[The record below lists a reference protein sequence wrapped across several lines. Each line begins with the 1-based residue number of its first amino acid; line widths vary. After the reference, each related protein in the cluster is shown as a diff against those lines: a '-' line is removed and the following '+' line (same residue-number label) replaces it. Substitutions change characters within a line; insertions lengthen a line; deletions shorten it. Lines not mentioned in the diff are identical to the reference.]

1 MSTCATATASP
12 WAGRAAA
19 VTWRNARGP
28 KGRTSM
34 VKKADKDVIVGL
46 DIGTSKVLALVGE
59 ITADGSIEVIGMGSQ
74 PSRGLKKGV
83 VVNIESTVQSIQRA
97 VEEAELMADCEIN
110 AVYAGIAGS
119 HVRSLN
125 SHGVVA
131 IRDREVTYGD
141 VEHVIDAAK
150 AVAIPADQRILHVL
164 PQEFLIDGQ
173 EGIRDPIGMSGVRLE
188 AKVHIVTGADSA
200 AQNIVKC
207 VQRCGLVVEDVVL
220 EQLASSFA
228 VLTDDEKEL
237 GVCLVDVGGGTT
249 DIAVF
254 SGGAIRHTAVIP
266 IAGDQ
271 VTNDIAVSMRT
282 PTQYAEDIK
291 IKYACAL
298 SQLANPDETIEVPSV
313 GDRPPRR
320 LARQTLAEIVE
331 PRYEELFGL
340 VRDELRR
347 AGLEESVATG
357 VVLTG
362 GSAKMEGAVELAEE
376 VFHMPVRLG
385 VPQYVSGLV
394 DVVSNPIHATG
405 VGLLLYAKSN
415 MDLTRTDV
423 PLLSGGMK
431 SIFERM
437 KAWFQG
443 NF

>member
-1 MSTCATATASP
+1 MRHSGRRGRRPPTRHSTM
-12 WAGRAAA
+12 
-19 VTWRNARGP
+19 AR
-28 KGRTSM
+28 
-34 VKKADKDVIVGL
+34 KADKDVIVGL
-46 DIGTSKVLALVGE
+46 DIGTSKVVALVGE
-59 ITADGSIEVIGMGSQ
+59 ITPDGAIEVIGLGSQ

-131 IRDREVTYGD
+131 IRDREVTHGD

-164 PQEFLIDGQ
+164 PQEFVIDGQ

-200 AQNIVKC
+200 AQNIIKC

-220 EQLASSFA
+220 EQLASSYA

-254 SGGAIRHTAVIP
+254 GNGAIRHTAVIP

-291 IKYACAL
+291 IRYACAL
-298 SQLANPDETIEVPSV
+298 SQLANPDESIEVPSV
-313 GDRPPRR
+313 GDRPARR

-331 PRYEELFGL
+331 PRYEELFNL
-340 VRDELRR
+340 IREELRR
-347 AGLEESVATG
+347 SGFEEAIAAGI
-357 VVLTG
+357 VLTG
-362 GSAKMEGAVELAEE
+362 GSARMEGAIELAEE
-376 VFHMPVRLG
+376 IFHVPVRLG
-385 VPQYVSGLV
+385 MPGHVKGLG
-394 DVVSNPIHATG
+394 DVVRNPIYSTG
-405 VGLLLYAKSN
+405 VGLLLYARENSA
-415 MDLTRTDV
+415 
-423 PLLSGGMK
+423 PASGAAALGGNVAGVFDRMK
-431 SIFERM
+431 S
-437 KAWFQG
+437 WFKG